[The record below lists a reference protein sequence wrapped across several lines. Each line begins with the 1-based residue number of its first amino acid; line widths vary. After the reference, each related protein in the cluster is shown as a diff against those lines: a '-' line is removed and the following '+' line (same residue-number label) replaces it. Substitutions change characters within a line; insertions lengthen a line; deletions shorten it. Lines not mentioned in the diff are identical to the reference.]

1 VVRAVCSYF
10 VVSCLCGKIIMEEWR
25 FLDTGANN
33 GSWNM
38 AVDEA
43 IFITTKEKNLSPTL
57 RFYRWRPSAV
67 SIGYAQNVGEEVNL
81 KECRRLRMD
90 VVRRYTGGGAIFHE
104 NELTYSFISKTD
116 GYQDFDDLLASY
128 KQVCWGIIKGLSG
141 LGISAK
147 FRGEKSRSSYRDDI
161 YGARYIGIR
170 RCLPHCGKGL
180 QTLNAS
186 DKSDPYKVRK
196 KVPCF
201 MANSKHDLIVDEKK
215 VLGNAQRRTKEVFL
229 QQGSLPLSY
238 DFNLINR
245 IFPGSNGFKNRATSI
260 SEILDQEISLGEIK
274 EKLLFGFTSHFSVNF
289 REGTLSEEEQSLA
302 RKLFKE
308 KYSSKDWTLNRLP
321 RKHES

>member
-1 VVRAVCSYF
+1 VQKMVE
-10 VVSCLCGKIIMEEWR
+10 IWR

-33 GSWNM
+33 GFWNM

-81 KECRRLRMD
+81 KECKRLKMD
-90 VVRRYTGGGAIFHE
+90 VVRRYTGGGAIFHDD
-104 NELTYSFISKTD
+104 ELTYSFISKTD
-116 GYQDFDDLLASY
+116 GYQHFDDLLASY
-128 KQVCWGIIKGLSG
+128 KQVCWGIIKGLSE
-141 LGISAK
+141 LGISVK
-147 FRGEKSRSSYRDDI
+147 FREVRNKLSSRE
-161 YGARYIGIR
+161 
-170 RCLPHCGKGL
+170 
-180 QTLNAS
+180 
-186 DKSDPYKVRK
+186 

-201 MANSKHDLIVDEKK
+201 MANSKHDLIVNEKK

-238 DFNLINR
+238 NFNLINR

-260 SEILDQEISLGEIK
+260 SEILDQEISLEKIK

-289 REGTLSEEEQSLA
+289 KEGTLSEEEQSLA

-308 KYSSKDWTLNRLP
+308 KYSSPEWNNRV
-321 RKHES
+321 KT

>member
-1 VVRAVCSYF
+1 MSEVQILSGVQKMVE
-10 VVSCLCGKIIMEEWR
+10 IWR

-33 GSWNM
+33 GFWNM

-81 KECRRLRMD
+81 KECKRLKMD
-90 VVRRYTGGGAIFHE
+90 VVRRYTGGGAIFHDD
-104 NELTYSFISKTD
+104 ELTYSFISKTD
-116 GYQDFDDLLASY
+116 GYQHFDDLLASY
-128 KQVCWGIIKGLSG
+128 KQVCWGIIKGLSE
-141 LGISAK
+141 LGISVK
-147 FRGEKSRSSYRDDI
+147 FREVRNKLSSRE
-161 YGARYIGIR
+161 
-170 RCLPHCGKGL
+170 
-180 QTLNAS
+180 
-186 DKSDPYKVRK
+186 

-201 MANSKHDLIVDEKK
+201 MANSKHDLIVNEKK

-238 DFNLINR
+238 NFNLINR

-260 SEILDQEISLGEIK
+260 SEILDQEISLEEIK

-289 REGTLSEEEQSLA
+289 KEGTLSEEEQSLA

-308 KYSSKDWTLNRLP
+308 KYSSPEWNNRV
-321 RKHES
+321 KT

>member
-1 VVRAVCSYF
+1 
-10 VVSCLCGKIIMEEWR
+10 
-25 FLDTGANN
+25 
-33 GSWNM
+33 M

-81 KECRRLRMD
+81 KECKRLKMD
-90 VVRRYTGGGAIFHE
+90 VVRRYTGGGAIFHDD
-104 NELTYSFISKTD
+104 ELTYSFISKTD
-116 GYQDFDDLLASY
+116 GYQHFDDLLASY
-128 KQVCWGIIKGLSG
+128 KQVCWGIIKGLSE
-141 LGISAK
+141 LGISVK
-147 FRGEKSRSSYRDDI
+147 FREVRNKLSSRE
-161 YGARYIGIR
+161 
-170 RCLPHCGKGL
+170 
-180 QTLNAS
+180 
-186 DKSDPYKVRK
+186 

-201 MANSKHDLIVDEKK
+201 MANSKHDLMVNEKK

-238 DFNLINR
+238 NFDLINR

-260 SEILDQEISLGEIK
+260 SEILDQEISLEEIK

-289 REGTLSEEEQSLA
+289 KEGTLSEEEQSLA

-308 KYSSKDWTLNRLP
+308 KYSSKEWTF
-321 RKHES
+321 KKT